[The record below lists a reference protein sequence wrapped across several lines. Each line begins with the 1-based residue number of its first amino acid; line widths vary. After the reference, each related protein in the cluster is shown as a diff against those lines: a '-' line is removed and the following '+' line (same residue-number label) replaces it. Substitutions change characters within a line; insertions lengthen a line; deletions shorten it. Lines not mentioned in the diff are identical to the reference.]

1 MLIENESY
9 KFDSWHWQLQN
20 RIDSAEKVILWLK
33 ENNLFEQISPLI
45 LKRIKTWQKL
55 APSWQISFRFA
66 VSPYYLRFVD
76 WQNADCPILRQI
88 LPSPEEFNDKIDKSN
103 LDDWD
108 PLAEEKNMPVRGL
121 THRYPDRVLWY
132 LSHSCALYCRFC
144 MRKRKVSQAESA
156 PSQKE
161 WELILNYIRS
171 HREIKEVILS
181 GGDPL
186 SLEDKHIDYILK
198 KLREIDHLYSIRI
211 HTRMLVTL
219 PMRITASLA
228 KILAKHY
235 PITIVTHFNHPKELE
250 NNIEKNYVKQAVR
263 LLRMSGVDV
272 LNQTVLLRG
281 VNDSAKIQ
289 EKLNLKLLTSGIR
302 AYYLHRCDEIPGTEH
317 FRVPLEKGIK
327 ILKALRG
334 TNPGISLPR
343 YMVDLPGG
351 GGKVPLEVN
360 YLTSNNIKGDS
371 IENKSTSA
379 NHSKKKNIVYSL
391 VNWEGKSFEIH
402 ERQS

>member
-1 MLIENESY
+1 M
-9 KFDSWHWQLQN
+9 
-20 RIDSAEKVILWLK
+20 
-33 ENNLFEQISPLI
+33 
-45 LKRIKTWQKL
+45 
-55 APSWQISFRFA
+55 
-66 VSPYYLRFVD
+66 
-76 WQNADCPILRQI
+76 
-88 LPSPEEFNDKIDKSN
+88 
-103 LDDWD
+103 
-108 PLAEEKNMPVRGL
+108 
-121 THRYPDRVLWY
+121 
-132 LSHSCALYCRFC
+132 
-144 MRKRKVSQAESA
+144 
-156 PSQKE
+156 
-161 WELILNYIRS
+161 
-171 HREIKEVILS
+171 
-181 GGDPL
+181 GDPL